1 MYPTD
6 RHYSKEHEWIQV
18 DGGEATLG
26 ITDFAQDQLGDI
38 VYVELPEVGARLEA
52 GDVLGT
58 IESVKAVSEIYS
70 PVSGKVTAANAEL
83 DANPELVN
91 SDPHGRGWYCKV
103 QLAEPAEIEGLMEA
117 AAYEEFTKT
126 ANP

>member
-6 RHYSKEHEWIQV
+6 RRYSKEHEWILV
-18 DGGEATLG
+18 EGGVATVG

-38 VYVELPEVGARLEA
+38 VFVELAEEGKQVQS

-70 PVSGKVTAANAEL
+70 PLSGTVTAVNSDL
-83 DANPELVN
+83 DGQPELIN
-91 SDPHGRGWYCKV
+91 SDPHGAGWYCK
-103 QLAEPAEIEGLMEA
+103 IELSDPGQIEALMEP
-117 AAYEEFTKT
+117 AAYEEFTQQ
-126 ANP
+126 AG